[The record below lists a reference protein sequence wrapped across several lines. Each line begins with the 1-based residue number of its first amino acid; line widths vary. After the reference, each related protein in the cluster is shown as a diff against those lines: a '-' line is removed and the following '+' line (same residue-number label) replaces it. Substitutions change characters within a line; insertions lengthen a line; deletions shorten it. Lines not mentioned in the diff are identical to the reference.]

1 MGTNEV
7 KSPAGYTNFTENIIF
22 AFMNWI
28 PLRVRI
34 WVFQRL
40 GEILYFVDERHRRIA
55 LRNLTIAFPERSEK
69 ERKHLA
75 LAAFRHLGRVF
86 GEFSFIPRF
95 NPKNIQDFVV
105 FEGLEHCQRAQE
117 QKRGIV
123 FLTAHFG
130 NWEWMAASF
139 PLYTGRR
146 AHVIFRPIDNPFLD
160 RIVERLRSCT
170 GNQGVSKQKS
180 MGRILRLLK
189 SGEAVG
195 ILLDQNVAWQEGVFV
210 NFFGELACTN
220 EGLALLALK
229 TGAAI
234 LPTFNVRERD
244 GRYRVIIE
252 PEIPLIRTGD
262 KGADVQRNTEL
273 FTAVIERYIREYPE
287 QWLWVHQ
294 RWKTRPWQAK
304 RMKGTTEFSI

>member
-1 MGTNEV
+1 
-7 KSPAGYTNFTENIIF
+7 
-22 AFMNWI
+22 
-28 PLRVRI
+28 
-34 WVFQRL
+34 
-40 GEILYFVDERHRRIA
+40 
-55 LRNLTIAFPERSEK
+55 
-69 ERKHLA
+69 
-75 LAAFRHLGRVF
+75 
-86 GEFSFIPRF
+86 
-95 NPKNIQDFVV
+95 
-105 FEGLEHCQRAQE
+105 
-117 QKRGIV
+117 
-123 FLTAHFG
+123 
-130 NWEWMAASF
+130 MAASF

-160 RIVERLRSCT
+160 RFVERVRTCT

-189 SGEAVG
+189 SGEAIG

-234 LPTFNVRERD
+234 LPAFNVRERD

-252 PEIPLIRTGD
+252 PEITLIRTGD
-262 KGADVQRNTEL
+262 KAVDVQKNTEL
-273 FTAVIERYIREYPE
+273 FTAVIERHIREYPD

-294 RWKTRPWQAK
+294 RWKTRPWQA
-304 RMKGTTEFSI
+304 RRVKGGSEASA